1 MTGGKKGDAPS
12 GPAADAAPAGRGKRT
27 RAEKPKR
34 VGFGVE
40 QLPDVD
46 RAERLHCS
54 GRQVP
59 SPMGDFL
66 VELGVRSEPDGT
78 STVLFECKNSA
89 LRYELPLRITTWRE
103 RRKVRRQATDG
114 LDPLCPRAELGPP
127 LERRG
132 DSWYCPRCNLMFG
145 RLPEE

>member
-1 MTGGKKGDAPS
+1 MTGGKKGAGAPV
-12 GPAADAAPAGRGKRT
+12 PKAAPAARRKRK
-27 RAEKPKR
+27 RAPRKKKER
-34 VGFGVE
+34 VGFGAAE
-40 QLPDVD
+40 LPDVE

-89 LRYELPLRITTWRE
+89 LRYELPLRISTWRE
-103 RRKVRRQATDG
+103 RKKVRAQALDG

-127 LERRG
+127 LERRA
-132 DSWYCPRCNLMFG
+132 DNWYCPRCNLMFG
-145 RLPEE
+145 RVPEE